1 MQLLPWNQRTI
12 RFDRSVQE
20 MPLLLERMAGT
31 PARLAHLTRSLPR
44 EHLVLSREGKWS
56 IMEHIAHLLH
66 LDLRFQARVDDFVAR
81 RSELCRIDLDH
92 HHREVNGHRDRT
104 LGDLLEEFRLGRS
117 VLVRRIRQMD
127 DSVLGQRAMHPCQ
140 HRPMSAV
147 DMALWIAEH
156 DDHHLATGRII
167 AGPVLDDGAWC

>member
-1 MQLLPWNQRTI
+1 MGRKMHIT
-12 RFDRSVQE
+12 FDGLVE
-20 MPLLLERMAGT
+20 GNLLEARCDLVPLIAQGAPYARCVAGKV
-31 PARLAHLTRSLPR
+31 
-44 EHLVLSREGKWS
+44 LVLE
-56 IMEHIAHLLH
+56 
-66 LDLRFQARVDDFVAR
+66 
-81 RSELCRIDLDH
+81 H

-127 DSVLGQRAMHPCQ
+127 DSALGHRAMHPCH

-147 DMALWIAEH
+147 DMAVWIAEH
-156 DDHHLATGRII
+156 DDHHLATVRMI